1 MDTRK
6 DALMNPSLITDMASA
21 FYDSCVLFAASD
33 AGLFTALAA
42 HPHITAEQ
50 VAEHCN
56 LHPRGACLLLDACV
70 ALKLLVKN
78 NNTYA
83 NTPESALFLV
93 AGSPADLSGAIRYN
107 RDVYAAWGRLG
118 EFARTG
124 EPVEKPELHLGDDE
138 ARTRTFV
145 HSMHGRALGIGRSVI
160 PLLDLSGCRKLFDVG
175 GGPGTY
181 SVLCAQAW
189 PDLTCVVLDLPGVVR
204 VADELIAKAVMSDR
218 VKTIP
223 GDYHTVEFPSGL
235 DACLFFGMLHQESPE
250 SIVQLF
256 RKAYTALNPG
266 GVAYILD
273 MMTDASHTQPP
284 FSALFAVNMAL
295 TTENGWV
302 FSDEE
307 LNSWLD
313 GAGFTDFTCQPL
325 PPPMPHWLA
334 SARKPKRRCDYE

>member
-1 MDTRK
+1 
-6 DALMNPSLITDMASA
+6 MNPSLITDMASA
-21 FYDSCVLFAASD
+21 FYDSCILFAASD

-42 HPHITAEQ
+42 HPHSTGDELAER
-50 VAEHCN
+50 CN
-56 LHPRGACLLLDACV
+56 LNPRSARLLLDACV

-78 NNTYA
+78 NNSYA

-93 AGSPADLSGAIRYN
+93 AGSPADLTGAIRYN

-124 EPVEKPELHLGDDE
+124 TPVEKPELHLGDDE
-138 ARTRTFV
+138 SRTRTFV

-189 PDLTCVVLDLPGVVR
+189 PDLTCTVLDLPGVAR
-204 VADELIAKAVMSDR
+204 VADELITQAELSER

-223 GDYHTVEFPSGL
+223 GDYHTADFPNDL
-235 DACLFFGMLHQESPE
+235 DVCLFFGMLHQETPE
-250 SIVQLF
+250 SITQLF
-256 RKAYTALNPG
+256 QKAYAALKPG
-266 GVAYILD
+266 GILYVLD
-273 MMTDASHTQPP
+273 MMTDASHTLPP

-307 LNSWLD
+307 LKTWLYET
-313 GAGFTDFTCQPL
+313 GFSDFTCQPL

-334 SARKPKRRCDYE
+334 SARKL